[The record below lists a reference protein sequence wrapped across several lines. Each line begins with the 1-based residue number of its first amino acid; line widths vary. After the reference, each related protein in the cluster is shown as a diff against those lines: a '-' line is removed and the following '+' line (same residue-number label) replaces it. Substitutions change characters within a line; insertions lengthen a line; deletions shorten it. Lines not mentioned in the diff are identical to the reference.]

1 MDKRALIIVAVIIV
15 VVGVGV
21 WYYYLRNR
29 PAAPTADTKALEGAG
44 QAAEAI
50 TKGATGGVLP
60 DIGTAANPLSGTPNV
75 NPAENANPFRG
86 VKTNPF
92 Q

>member
-1 MDKRALIIVAVIIV
+1 MLVIIVAVLIV
-15 VVGVGV
+15 VAGVGV

-29 PAAPTADTKALEGAG
+29 PAAPTAETKALEGAG
-44 QAAEAI
+44 QAAETI
-50 TKGATGGVLP
+50 TKGATSGVLP
-60 DIGTAANPLSGTPNV
+60 EIGGTANPLSGAQNV
-75 NPAENANPFRG
+75 NPAENTNPFRG